1 MSLIMPQL
9 SSIMDLTQQATT
21 QVQEVPVSATPDDSD
36 DGPSLSD
43 SLDLVKSILDLV
55 SSIIVSFVSY

>member
-21 QVQEVPVSATPDDSD
+21 QVQAVPVSATPDDSD